1 MRRSEI
7 QEILVSRGWLAEID
21 PALATA
27 VVQAGR
33 PMSLRKGELLYTPED
48 NPGGMFG
55 VISGGMLMATLG
67 AMACPCRGISRGAA
81 IGSAMARSWKSS
93 GAA

>member
-55 VISGGMLMATLG
+55 V
-67 AMACPCRGISRGAA
+67 
-81 IGSAMARSWKSS
+81 
-93 GAA
+93 